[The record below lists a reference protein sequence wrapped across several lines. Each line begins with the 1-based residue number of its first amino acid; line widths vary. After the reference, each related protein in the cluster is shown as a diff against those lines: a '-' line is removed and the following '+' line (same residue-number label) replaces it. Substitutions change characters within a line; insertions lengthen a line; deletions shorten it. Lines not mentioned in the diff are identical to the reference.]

1 MIYHFLPERMK
12 IEKVEKLVANLQD
25 KREYVIYIRKFKQ
38 AITQGLVLKRYKKWL
53 KKVFNQKALLKS
65 YINMNRKVSKNDFEI
80 DFFKLMSNSV
90 FSNMENVKTQ
100 EH

>member
-1 MIYHFLPERMK
+1 
-12 IEKVEKLVANLQD
+12 
-25 KREYVIYIRKFKQ
+25 
-38 AITQGLVLKRYKKWL
+38 
-53 KKVFNQKALLKS
+53 
-65 YINMNRKVSKNDFEI
+65 MNRKVSKSDFEI